1 MKFKTNQKTLD
12 KNISNVISAVNN
24 SAHAPILQNIKID
37 VADNRVEYTIQYF
50 LNLGYTYLQSVGIAE
65 NLKQKGMIS
74 GPRGAGLFSS
84 FGLAEWNGERL
95 KNLKAFSNTYQ
106 LFTTQ
111 LDFIA
116 FELNGTQRSANIRL
130 LETERYNGDKGS
142 LKVFAKYYLKMDFA
156 SLEKLSGIGDY
167 E

>member
-1 MKFKTNQKTLD
+1 
-12 KNISNVISAVNN
+12 
-24 SAHAPILQNIKID
+24 
-37 VADNRVEYTIQYF
+37 
-50 LNLGYTYLQSVGIAE
+50 
-65 NLKQKGMIS
+65 MIS
-74 GPRGAGLFSS
+74 GARGESLFSA

-95 KNLKAFSNTYQ
+95 KNLKAFSNTYE

-130 LETERYNGDKGS
+130 LDTERYNGDKGS
-142 LKVFAKYYLKMDFA
+142 LKVFAKYYLKMDFP
-156 SLEKLSGIGDY
+156 SLEKLSAIGDY